1 MKILTLFASK
11 VYGYLDLNIS
21 FNEDITFLI
30 GGNGSGKTTVL
41 RLLQAIINPNIKDII
56 TLPFEKIRLVIL
68 DESQKVEIYVYK
80 NESSIDISISG
91 SRKVLS
97 IPNINNSEK
106 YMLNSKDDEDE
117 IYQKIERDNFSNEI
131 YLRLKKLDKPI
142 FLGLDRKTDYHEN
155 NEYIPPNEI
164 FYRRRVNSPKRRVYG
179 TLGEALISTEMLIQ
193 DTYRRIRDFEENQG
207 FYLRDKILKSSFKFT
222 DFNLE
227 TFDNSSMNWRERQNI
242 IKTKEEIKAAIHK
255 IGKVDDSLIKEM
267 DSFFKRIETL
277 FEELNESD
285 GKGFNINW
293 LVNKA
298 QIDRVADI
306 LDVIDSSNSRVSKL
320 YGPIITFQTIVN
332 KFLSETNKH
341 IEINTVGRVEVIRPD
356 GKRCLIDSLSSGER
370 QLIIMTANVLFNKK
384 TGRSSIII
392 IDEPEL
398 SLHMK
403 WQEMFSE
410 EILGISPRTQFIM
423 ATHSPEIVGDLEDKG
438 IRVGR

>member
-21 FNEDITFLI
+21 FNDDITFLI
-30 GGNGSGKTTVL
+30 GGNGSGKTTAL
-41 RLLQAIINPNIKDII
+41 RLLQAVISPNIKDIV
-56 TLPFEKIRLVIL
+56 TLPFEKVRLVI
-68 DESQKVEIYVYK
+68 DDDSQKIEINVFK
-80 NESSIDISISG
+80 NDRSIDISISG
-91 SRKVLS
+91 TKKLLS

-106 YMLNSKDDEDE
+106 YILNSKDDEDE
-117 IYQKIERDNFSNEI
+117 IYQKIERDNFSNEV

-142 FLGLDRKTDYHEN
+142 FLGLDRKADFQEN
-155 NEYIPPNEI
+155 NEYLSPNELY
-164 FYRRRVNSPKRRVYG
+164 YRRRTTSPKRRVYG

-193 DTYRRIRDFEENQG
+193 DNYRRIRDFEEHQG

-222 DFNLE
+222 DFNLD

-242 IKTKEEIKAAIHK
+242 IKRKEEIKEAIHK
-255 IGKVDDSLIKEM
+255 IGKVDDSLIREM

-277 FEELNESD
+277 FEELKESD
-285 GKGFNINW
+285 GKGFNISW

-320 YGPIITFQTIVN
+320 YSPIITFQNIVN
-332 KFLSETNKH
+332 DFLSETSKR
-341 IEINTVGRVEVIRPD
+341 IDINTVGRIEVVRPD
-356 GKRCLIDSLSSGER
+356 GTTCLIDSLSSGER
-370 QLIIMTANVLFNKK
+370 QLIIMTANILFNKK

-410 EILGISPRTQFIM
+410 KILGISPRTQFIM
-423 ATHSPEIVGDLEDKG
+423 ATHSPEIVGNLEEKG
-438 IRVGR
+438 IKVGR